1 MKVNIISINPITV
14 IPVLRYIVHHFIDKM
29 NADVT
34 LTETH
39 VKSFNSYYNNIAHFK
54 FDNIAEYE
62 TYQAFRKQSTGFK
75 LNKYLFIIKKI
86 WRTLKSNEQQ
96 IIYTSDYQVLF
107 FILKLQA
114 FLKKKKQ
121 LIIYHQYELIELT
134 KLNKINHFLYETVL
148 KEAKAIDLIVFSEN
162 NRLNYFL
169 ESSTLKKENAF
180 VIPNSCESVPLNN
193 KQSKHSLF
201 NQFPANSFIVAH
213 LGNVGGQQHYFSNFI
228 NAVEKLQANKEII
241 FLFIGRKNEMIENIE
256 KEKPFAN
263 LYFIDAVPH
272 EELNQIYPFID
283 LGVILYKGNGLN
295 YEFCAPNKLYELWAN
310 GVPVI
315 AHQLKSLVPLFKSNN
330 RGILSDFNRVDN
342 IRDSIL
348 NYAEIKSTTSKQI
361 LIDEFNRELAIS
373 TYLEQFEKKIT
384 LLLEH

>member
-39 VKSFNSYYNNIAHFK
+39 VKSFNSYYNKIAHFK

-62 TYQAFRKQSTGFK
+62 TYQEFRKQSAGFK
-75 LNKYLFIIKKI
+75 LSKYLFIVKKI
-86 WRTLKSNEQQ
+86 WHILNSNEQQ

-114 FLKKKKQ
+114 FFKTKKQ

-134 KLNKINHFLYETVL
+134 KLNKINHFLYTTVL
-148 KEAKAIDLIVFSEN
+148 KKAKEIDLMVFSEN

-169 ESSTLKKENAF
+169 KNSSLKKENAF
-180 VIPNSCESVPLNN
+180 VLPNSCESISSNE
-193 KQSKHSLF
+193 KHIKHPLF
-201 NQFPANSFIVAH
+201 NQFPSNSFIVTH
-213 LGNVGGQQHYFSNFI
+213 LGNVGGEQHYFSNFI
-228 NAVEKLQANKEII
+228 NAVEKLQENKEIV
-241 FLFIGRKNEMIENIE
+241 FLFIGRKNELIKKIE
-256 KEKPFAN
+256 KEKQFAN
-263 LYFIDAVPH
+263 LYFVDAVPH
-272 EELNQIYPFID
+272 EELNQIYPFIN

-315 AHQLKSLVPLFKSNN
+315 AHQLKGLIPLFKSKN
-330 RGILSDFNRVDN
+330 RGVLSNFNQVDQ
-342 IRDSIL
+342 ICETLL
-348 NYAEIKSTTSKQI
+348 NYAKNNSTINKQI
-361 LIDEFNRELAIS
+361 LIDEFNNELAIS
-373 TYLEQFEKKIT
+373 TYLEQFEQKIT
-384 LLLEH
+384 LLLKQ